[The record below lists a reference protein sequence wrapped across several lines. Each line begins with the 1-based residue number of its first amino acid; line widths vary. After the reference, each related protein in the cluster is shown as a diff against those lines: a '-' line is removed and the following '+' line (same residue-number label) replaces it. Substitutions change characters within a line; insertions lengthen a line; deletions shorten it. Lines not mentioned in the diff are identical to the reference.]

1 MTGQGS
7 SPHPASLFE
16 RRLWYAC
23 AGAAGRSVVG
33 RGGAGR
39 GPGARRRPRRRL
51 GAPHGRGAPLSGP
64 EQEPKVCSGAEGLPW
79 WEVVGRYSPNFNFGT
94 APPPFRAPKIR
105 ARLRP
110 GARAPVLRRLLPCA
124 SRRAPERRP
133 AGRDAGRVHGRLGV
147 ARGDARPLFSPRRG
161 DCVRQPARLGVSRH
175 YVSDVM
181 RRFEESGSVA
191 THQGVATLPL
201 SPPPTASASPRR
213 RTASS
218 CATSWARLARNCV
231 TTTPPSSWRMA
242 WWSRTALS
250 AAPCGGSASP
260 GSGSARSR
268 SAASDCA
275 PRGGCWSGWG
285 GRAGRPHKF
294 KSLGHRGRNCFS
306 PTATQ
311 SKQPTVKEPR
321 LAHMR
326 IALSSHTRH
335 SAGHS
340 LREGL
345 RSDAQRHIFSGPL
358 ASW

>member
-1 MTGQGS
+1 M
-7 SPHPASLFE
+7 
-16 RRLWYAC
+16 
-23 AGAAGRSVVG
+23 
-33 RGGAGR
+33 
-39 GPGARRRPRRRL
+39 
-51 GAPHGRGAPLSGP
+51 
-64 EQEPKVCSGAEGLPW
+64 
-79 WEVVGRYSPNFNFGT
+79 YSRNFNFGT
-94 APPPFRAPKIR
+94 APPPPPLGAENPRPLAPG
-105 ARLRP
+105 RP
-110 GARAPVLRRLLPCA
+110 GARFAPSASLRLQAR
-124 SRRAPERRP
+124 PERRP

-275 PRGGCWSGWG
+275 PRRVPVAGAAVPAALTNSRVWG
-285 GRAGRPHKF
+285 TEEGTVSAP
-294 KSLGHRGRNCFS
+294 
-306 PTATQ
+306 P
-311 SKQPTVKEPR
+311 QPNLNNR
-321 LAHMR
+321 
-326 IALSSHTRH
+326 
-335 SAGHS
+335 
-340 LREGL
+340 
-345 RSDAQRHIFSGPL
+345 Q
-358 ASW
+358 